1 MISCCW
7 WPSLQVELGGWWLVV
22 WLGRVNAF
30 HPSWFISRRR
40 YQTSDQPTI
49 IESIENCSSYH
60 YNTKIIQYWHIS
72 HITHCISNNSKLH
85 IPPVSAKSVAV
96 WRSVG
101 WCSPPASAGLINEGN
116 QELLQSS
123 VLCLELSGVR
133 TLSLSCKQV
142 TGNTGQ

>member
-40 YQTSDQPTI
+40 YQPSDQPTI
-49 IESIENCSSYH
+49 IEKYLKLQQLSLQHNNM
-60 YNTKIIQYWHIS
+60 YNIGTLHTVDIQQFTFPLS
-72 HITHCISNNSKLH
+72 LQKVLRCG
-85 IPPVSAKSVAV
+85 
-96 WRSVG
+96 SVG